1 MNKNKVSII
10 AEIGVNHEGNFSV
23 AKKMIALA
31 KRCGADAVKFQTFI
45 PELYVSINDQ
55 KRFKRY
61 KKFQLSFEEFKRLSV
76 YAKKIKISFF
86 STPFDLKSAKFLNN
100 IQKIYKISSGD
111 SNFKPLLRTVAGF
124 NKSIIL
130 STGMTEPNIIAQSK
144 KLIFD
149 IWKKKKK
156 NAKKLVIMHCV
167 SSYPVEKEEANL
179 LAINALKEKFKDC
192 EIGYSDHTIGTSAAL
207 AAVAL
212 GAKVIEKHFTL
223 SKSYSKFRDHKLSA
237 DPNEMRK
244 LVNEVRDLEKIL
256 GNGEKKIQKSEKKT
270 INYMRRSA
278 VAAVEIPKG
287 KKISDSDIKWIRIK
301 NGLKIN
307 FEKRIIKRKA
317 KKIIKKDKII
327 LKKYLF

>member
-1 MNKNKVSII
+1 MNRNKVFIV
-10 AEIGVNHEGNFSV
+10 AEIGNNHEGNFSV
-23 AKKMIALA
+23 AKKMILSA

-45 PELYVSINDQ
+45 PGLYVSVNDK
-55 KRFKRY
+55 KRFKNL
-61 KKFQLSFEEFKRLSV
+61 KKFQLSFKEFKQLSI
-76 YAKKIKISFF
+76 YAKKIKIPFF
-86 STPFDLKSAKFLNN
+86 STPFDLKSARFLNS

-111 SNFKPLLRTVAGF
+111 SNFKPLLKTVANF

-130 STGMTEPNIIAQSK
+130 STGMTDINTIAQSK

-156 NAKKLVIMHCV
+156 NAKKLIIMHCV
-167 SSYPVEKEEANL
+167 SSYPVEKQEANL
-179 LAINALKEKFKDC
+179 LAINTLKEKFKDC

-212 GAKVIEKHFTL
+212 GAQMVEKHFTL

-237 DPNEMRK
+237 DPDEMRK
-244 LVNEVRDLEKIL
+244 LVSEIRDLEKIL
-256 GNGEKKIQKSEKKT
+256 GSGEKKIQKSEKKA
-270 INYMRRSA
+270 INYMRRGA

-327 LKKYLF
+327 LKKHLF